1 MGEVSAADAGDIA
14 TRLNLPRA
22 SGRIVRAWPE
32 VQRSLVRSTAK
43 SAEGLAAVV
52 ERLDGDSLL
61 AAAAG
66 APPGARSRIAAV
78 SRSLRGAR
86 LQIGGRD
93 LVAAG
98 VPAGPA
104 IGRALSAT
112 RTARRNGAIRRED
125 ELAFALK
132 AARS

>member
-1 MGEVSAADAGDIA
+1 MGDAPAAAAAGIA
-14 TRLNLPRA
+14 TRLNLPGATART
-22 SGRIVRAWPE
+22 VRAFPD
-32 VQRSLVRSTAK
+32 VLDRALRSTGP
-43 SAEGLAAVV
+43 SD
-52 ERLDGDSLL
+52 LDLDEDSLL
-61 AAAAG
+61 AAAAS
-66 APPGARSRIAAV
+66 APLAARRRILAAAQ
-78 SRSLRGAR
+78 SSGAR

-112 RTARRNGAIRRED
+112 RSARQSGEIRRED